1 MGRETVGKR
10 DFNKRGERLPENRTD
25 CFRPVAAYALALP
38 RLVAFSGSLYVSRR
52 GYLKMSALRGFSIYK
67 YILIRIKH
75 SHNNRNKRNSY
86 KYHLIYPWV
95 FKK

>member
-10 DFNKRGERLPENRTD
+10 DFNKRGERLLENRTD
-25 CFRPVAAYALALP
+25 CFRPVAVCALALP
-38 RLVAFSGSLYVSRR
+38 RFVAFSDSLYVLRR